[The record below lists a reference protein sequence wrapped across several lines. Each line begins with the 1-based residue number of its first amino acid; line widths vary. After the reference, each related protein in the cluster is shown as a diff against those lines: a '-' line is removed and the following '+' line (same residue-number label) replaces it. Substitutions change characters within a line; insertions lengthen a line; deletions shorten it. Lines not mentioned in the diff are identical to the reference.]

1 MHLDVEAERR
11 LEAYGEEL
19 DPLCLV
25 QAARAREER
34 LEAILVL
41 RDGAHALARRQFA
54 ERVQA
59 QRRSVAQVQQVLEAA
74 PRRNSLV
81 LLYLDVPHLGPLL
94 QIVGGHPNLLLLH
107 DALLV
112 EVGFAAVNEDER
124 IGFAVIPRKI
134 QFLESWRSVLVV
146 LPCGGL
152 VAGGRRR
159 RLGSVQALDRLRVGI
174 D

>member
-1 MHLDVEAERR
+1 
-11 LEAYGEEL
+11 
-19 DPLCLV
+19 
-25 QAARAREER
+25 
-34 LEAILVL
+34 
-41 RDGAHALARRQFA
+41 
-54 ERVQA
+54 
-59 QRRSVAQVQQVLEAA
+59 VQQVLEAA
-74 PRRNSLV
+74 PRRNPLV
-81 LLYLDVPHLGPLL
+81 LLDLDVPHLGTLL

-134 QFLESWRSVLVV
+134 QFLESWRPVLVV

-159 RLGSVQALDRLRVGI
+159 RLGSVQALDCLRVGI